1 MCLARAGKTRLAIW
15 IAIAAVNLAFRV
27 AFARARSIPR
37 GLFSLRLARAE
48 ARLRPNRS
56 AMASACGVDLEV
68 RWRDALTLLKKTR
81 GKKLGSRKLCVLSP
95 AAGVGDDEVEQWS
108 ARFQSQRALLG
119 GKVGR
124 QLGVETVDFTGNEIG
139 DRGLAI
145 LAQNVFCH
153 STPRFLMLGGNGI
166 CDAAPLES
174 VLANGEVFVLD
185 MSFNRLTP
193 TSMVRLVVAAAGAKT
208 PKGHYLYPRDGKK
221 PLALSVGGN
230 GLLDVGGLASRLAS
244 ELERIGRS
252 CSDVCFVE
260 RCAPPRHYSMD
271 APAVHLMILATHT
284 LLKRHSLQQLGERL
298 LNAIGLPVHMLPL
311 RGGGRVGLDG
321 ALPPGNWTVNQHM
334 SATRPEGYRT
344 APQLRKIQNKKL
356 PKPGD
361 LEAALLE
368 TGLPI
373 HVASADY
380 TAEDEQCMTVRL
392 GDAISVHDVECL
404 ACPGYVYATNS
415 LTREHGW
422 IKAGVLR

>member
-108 ARFQSQRALLG
+108 AWFQSQRALLG

-124 QLGVETVDFTGNEIG
+124 QLGVETV
-139 DRGLAI
+139 
-145 LAQNVFCH
+145 
-153 STPRFLMLGGNGI
+153 
-166 CDAAPLES
+166 
-174 VLANGEVFVLD
+174 
-185 MSFNRLTP
+185 
-193 TSMVRLVVAAAGAKT
+193 
-208 PKGHYLYPRDGKK
+208 
-221 PLALSVGGN
+221 
-230 GLLDVGGLASRLAS
+230 
-244 ELERIGRS
+244 
-252 CSDVCFVE
+252 
-260 RCAPPRHYSMD
+260 
-271 APAVHLMILATHT
+271 
-284 LLKRHSLQQLGERL
+284 
-298 LNAIGLPVHMLPL
+298 
-311 RGGGRVGLDG
+311 
-321 ALPPGNWTVNQHM
+321 
-334 SATRPEGYRT
+334 GYRT